1 MAAATSLVPVAE
13 NKDAFIKMASYPLIK
28 HTDMESEMRTEAM
41 EICTSAV
48 EKYPLNQEKS
58 SQLVKELMDKKFGA
72 PWNVVIGEYFAFEVT
87 TEVKHLLYMFCG
99 GTNAVLVWKSQ

>member
-1 MAAATSLVPVAE
+1 MAAATSLVPVPE

-28 HTDMESEMRTEAM
+28 HTDMESEMRAEAT

-48 EKYPLNQEKS
+48 EKFPANMEKS
-58 SQLVKELMDKKFGA
+58 SQYIKDAMDKKFGA
-72 PWNVVIGEYFAFEVT
+72 PWNVVLGEYFSFEVT
-87 TEVKHLLYMFCG
+87 SEVKHLLYMFCG

>member
-1 MAAATSLVPVAE
+1 MTAATPLVPVPE

-48 EKYPLNQEKS
+48 EKYPTNQENRS
-58 SQLVKELMDKKFGA
+58 S
-72 PWNVVIGEYFAFEVT
+72 
-87 TEVKHLLYMFCG
+87 
-99 GTNAVLVWKSQ
+99 SRS